1 MLNVNRR
8 SALSLSSVGLV
19 AATVSPVLTL
29 ATPVLADGIPSYS
42 PTDGV
47 EFSPGVRWVELGEIE
62 SQIAAY
68 SKVKFGDAVYQ
79 PGAQDPLDQ
88 PVMDTDMFC
97 YILQGDFEITKA
109 GIPPYKLKQGQAY
122 TCGKGKT
129 DNGHNVGTVVG
140 IMRVS
145 MLMPV

>member
-1 MLNVNRR
+1 MLYVSRR
-8 SALSLSSVGLV
+8 SAFAFGSVGLF
-19 AATVSPVLTL
+19 AAAACPLFGS
-29 ATPVLADGIPSYS
+29 ATPARAEIPTYGPKDGTVI
-42 PTDGV
+42 
-47 EFSPGVRWVELGEIE
+47 SPGVRWIVLGEVE

-68 SKVKFGDAVYQ
+68 SKVMFGDAVYE

-109 GIPPYKLKQGQAY
+109 GIPPYMVKQGQAY

-129 DNGHNVGTVVG
+129 DNGHNVSAGVG

-145 MLMPV
+145 MLMPA